1 MGDSGAQGSFRKMM
15 GSGGRGALH
24 QEDAGALGVYT
35 GGRGKSLTKIN
46 RDLQGKR
53 CL

>member
-1 MGDSGAQGSFRKMM
+1 MGDSGAQVGFRKMM

-35 GGRGKSLTKIN
+35 GGRAKSLTKTN